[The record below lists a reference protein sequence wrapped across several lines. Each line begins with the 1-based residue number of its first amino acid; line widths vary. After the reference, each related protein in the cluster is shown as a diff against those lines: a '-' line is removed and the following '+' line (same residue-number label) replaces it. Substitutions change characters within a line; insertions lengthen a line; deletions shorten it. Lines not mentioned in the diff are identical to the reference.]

1 MEGLYFLICIISAIV
16 WGLIWGYATS
26 SVIRNKNYTDA
37 DSWFWIGFFFGLVA
51 FLIAVSKEEAKASY
65 SSKPTHLTAAA
76 LKRDEEYLPKSI
88 VNSIPANGWKCRRCG
103 KGNENYTGTCAC
115 GNTKRENTA
124 YITAETKKQWSERQ
138 AVSDVDKSVLEKN
151 AKEKV
156 AAETLL
162 VFKELL
168 DKGAITQEEYDLKK
182 KQLLG
187 L

>member
-1 MEGLYFLICIISAIV
+1 MEVFYFLVFIVGAIV

-26 SVIRNKNYTDA
+26 AVIRNKNYTDY
-37 DSWFWIGFFFGLVA
+37 DSWFWLGFFFGLIA
-51 FLIAVSKEEAKASY
+51 FVIAETKEEAKASY

-76 LKRDEEYLPKSI
+76 LKADEAYFPNAI
-88 VNSIPANGWKCRRCG
+88 VNTIPANGWKCRKCG

-115 GNTKRENTA
+115 GNTKKENVA
-124 YITAETKKQWSERQ
+124 FISSEAQKKWSE
-138 AVSDVDKSVLEKN
+138 KSTMTAQDSIMEDKN
-151 AKEKV
+151 AKEKA

-168 DKGAITQEEYDLKK
+168 DKGAITQEEYDVKK